1 MVVENSLAKI
11 DEDKSLE
18 RTKSKKVL
26 ERQKECLELRTQG
39 MTYRQIAEFMMQ
51 KGIELPSTWD
61 ERYVWRDVN
70 TAISKLQREIN
81 ESSKFVVALELQRLD
96 QLLLVAMNLATGGDL
111 RAIDRVLKIMDRRSQ
126 YLGLDTPKQ
135 VEVKDWRS
143 DIIDLMRDGR
153 ITIID
158 VRNELGDE
166 LAKEVISIMP
176 EDLKLIMSKEN
187 NDVVE
192 GEYAEGN

>member
-192 GEYAEGN
+192 DEYAEGN